1 MTDSRRWRFD
11 GTHIG
16 AAWCSPEN
24 AHKEMDVT
32 LGNEI
37 LRLINIEM
45 EKVEA
50 EIREDERQKLMNG
63 MDKYGTYFKDH
74 EAIIRA
80 DERRRLL
87 EGAPLAL
94 GCDDDDPNNVPMT
107 FHQFCDDT
115 MPWATHSARLV
126 DIKKLEGEKK
136 S

>member
-80 DERRRLL
+80 EERRRLL
-87 EGAPLAL
+87 EGAPVVWLCENNGIKTAHLAQPV
-94 GCDDDDPNNVPMT
+94 GAN
-107 FHQFCDDT
+107 
-115 MPWATHSARLV
+115 ASARLV